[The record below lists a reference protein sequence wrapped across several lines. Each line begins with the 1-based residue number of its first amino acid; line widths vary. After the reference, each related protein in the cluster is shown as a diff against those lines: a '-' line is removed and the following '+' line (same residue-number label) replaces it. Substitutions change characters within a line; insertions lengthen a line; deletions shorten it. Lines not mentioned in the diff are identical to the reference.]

1 MIFVDRIRS
10 TQVSFEGYSFY
21 HLRDECKPGNL
32 MRHLLGRVVQACL
45 YHPCLCNHNLGVAK
59 KQKMGMVRR
68 VQFEMVE

>member
-32 MRHLLGRVVQACL
+32 MRHLLGRGCSSLFIPSMFMQSQL
-45 YHPCLCNHNLGVAK
+45 WGRKEPENGDG
-59 KQKMGMVRR
+59 QKGAVRDG
-68 VQFEMVE
+68 